1 MNCNQLEK
9 FDNKF
14 NEYVCT
20 NKQLV
25 NITVVVDEG
34 KVKASK
40 SSKNDRCKT
49 DKILSNICKKCRY
62 VLLLSDTTTITKQLD
77 KYDESDEQ
85 IQPSNNEGSEDITY
99 KSRLVYKYHVE
110 SKYVCNRNKIIR
122 N

>member
-1 MNCNQLEK
+1 MFNEWQPVRK
-9 FDNKF
+9 FDKKF

-62 VLLLSDTTTITKQLD
+62 VLLLSDTTTITKQPD
-77 KYDESDEQ
+77 KSDKSDESDEQ

-99 KSRLVYKYHVE
+99 KCRLLYK
-110 SKYVCNRNKIIR
+110 
-122 N
+122 

>member
-1 MNCNQLEK
+1 MSQKIDDRDISYYHSIDADDTNHIDCCLMNYKQLEK
-9 FDNKF
+9 WQKI

-25 NITVVVDEG
+25 NITVIVGEG

-62 VLLLSDTTTITKQLD
+62 VLLLSDTAAITKQPD
-77 KYDESDEQ
+77 
-85 IQPSNNEGSEDITY
+85 
-99 KSRLVYKYHVE
+99 
-110 SKYVCNRNKIIR
+110 
-122 N
+122 